1 MDKKLVIRPQRYA
14 TESTVISVR
23 MSKDMLAVL
32 EKIAEE
38 TGRTRNE
45 IILSSL
51 EFAID
56 NLVIEK

>member
-1 MDKKLVIRPQRYA
+1 MDKKLVIRPQRYG

>member
-1 MDKKLVIRPQRYA
+1 M
-14 TESTVISVR
+14 ISVR